1 MNFKYMIEGKKV
13 LLLGPASYLYDGT
26 FSEDL
31 NNYDVVVK
39 LNRMVETNICK
50 DFNNDRCDVLYH
62 CINFDSSIGENPIDF
77 KVLKDKGVS
86 LLRIPYP
93 PVKAWYVKNITQ
105 YNHVNAQ
112 HSFPTTI
119 VDNKV
124 YFNLVKM
131 CQQSSPNT
139 GTIAMYDLFLHKP
152 SSLTIRGITM
162 FSGGYNKNYR
172 SKIVT
177 EQEVRDLNARVKNHD
192 IEKQK
197 SFLRKFLNLDGIIID
212 KNLRESV
219 YGKN

>member
-1 MNFKYMIEGKKV
+1 MIKGKKV

-31 NNYDVVVK
+31 SNYDVVVK
-39 LNRMVETNICK
+39 LNRMVETDICK
-50 DFNNDRCDVLYH
+50 NFNNDRCDVLYH

-77 KVLKDKGVS
+77 NALRDTEVS
-86 LLRIPYP
+86 TLRIPYP
-93 PVKAWYVKNITQ
+93 PVKAWYIKNITQ
-105 YNHVNAQ
+105 YNHMNAQ

-119 VDNKV
+119 VDNEV
-124 YFNLVKM
+124 YLSLVKM

-139 GTIAMYDLFLHKP
+139 GTIAMYDLFLHEP

-177 EQEVRDLNARVKNHD
+177 EQEVRELNARVKNHD

-212 KNLRESV
+212 NNLRESV
-219 YGKN
+219 YGKK